1 LVQSRHSL
9 LVALV
14 ITTAAVTVALSW
26 AAWRLIHQQR
36 DIDEQRAQEQL
47 GAAAESMAARIRGK
61 LAETGERLSQAAV
74 NPSAP
79 LAVIDGGGILIVRPD
94 GVVNAAG
101 LPFVPSVPNTSA
113 IDALFDEAEMFELA
127 REDLSGAATRYQNL
141 ARHDDATVRAGAL
154 VRLARVAEKRGD
166 TDAAL
171 RAYKQLEHSGDVRFQ
186 HLPARFVALYQRHAI
201 AKARADAERERSLH
215 ATLTQGLDAGGWLLT
230 RDAATWYREQLEML
244 ELPRAWPLADAVD
257 RVARMGQ
264 PLSPRGQ
271 RVFTDTPGSILV
283 MWRTNGPATAMTAVF
298 LDRFL
303 PSSVANVA
311 WHLADPSGRWLAGE
325 RAVPRGAAAPRVV
338 GDSEYAWVLHVG
350 GPVPAGK
357 AGTGDRTVIAMTTA
371 MLMFLWGA
379 MYFMARA
386 IRREAAVARLQSDFV
401 AAVSHEFRTPL
412 TTIRQMAE
420 MLEAG
425 RVTSSDRQQA
435 YYGVLSAEASR
446 LQRLVETLLNFGRME
461 AGAARYKLE
470 NLDLADVVRRVVQE
484 MEPMARD
491 AGKRIVASGP
501 DSTVVV
507 QADANS
513 LALAV
518 RNLIDNA
525 LKYSPHD
532 PEVRVEWEHADGRAL
547 IRIIDRGLGIPRL
560 EHQAVFEKFVRGRSA
575 VDGNVAGTGVGLA
588 MVRQIL
594 RAHNGDV
601 DIESEVGEGSTF
613 TVTLPLADAGRPIPD
628 PHRAVV
634 HW

>member
-61 LAETGERLSQAAV
+61 LAETGERLSQAAA
-74 NPSAP
+74 NPTAP

-113 IDALFDEAEMFELA
+113 IDALFEEAEMFELA
-127 REDLSGAATRYQNL
+127 REDLSGAASRYQSL

-171 RAYKQLEHSGDVRFQ
+171 RAYKKLEQSGDVRFQ
-186 HLPARFVALYQRHAI
+186 HLPAGFVSLYQQRAI

-215 ATLTQGLDAGGWLLT
+215 ATLTRGLDAGDWLLT
-230 RDAATWYREQLEML
+230 RDVATWYREQLEML
-244 ELPRAWPLADAVD
+244 ELPPAWPLADAVD

-271 RVFTDTPGSILV
+271 RVLTDTPGSILV
-283 MWRTNGPATAMTAVF
+283 MWRANGPATAMTAVF

-303 PSSVANVA
+303 PSSVPNVA
-311 WHLADPSGRWLAGE
+311 WHLADPSGRRLAGE
-325 RAVPRGAAAPRVV
+325 RAVPRGAATPRVV

-357 AGTGDRTVIAMTTA
+357 ATKGDRTVIAMTTA
-371 MLMFLWGA
+371 MLVFLWGA

-420 MLEAG
+420 MLEDG
-425 RVTSSDRQQA
+425 RVTSGDRQQA
-435 YYGVLSAEASR
+435 YYGVLTAEASR

-461 AGAARYKLE
+461 AGAARYRLE
-470 NLDLADVVRRVVQE
+470 VIDLAVVV
-484 MEPMARD
+484 D
-491 AGKRIVASGP
+491 RIVQDIDPAESSRRRIVTRGP
-501 DSTVVV
+501 EGAVFVR
-507 QADANS
+507 ADANA
-513 LALAV
+513 LALAI

-525 LKYSPHD
+525 LKYSPGHAQ
-532 PEVRVEWEHADGRAL
+532 VRVEWAQSNGRASV
-547 IRIIDRGLGIPRL
+547 RVIDHGTGIPVA
-560 EHQAVFEKFVRGRSA
+560 EQQAIFKKFVRGHSA
-575 VDGNVAGTGVGLA
+575 IDTNVAGTGVGLA

-594 RAHNGDV
+594 RAHGGEV
-601 DIESEVGEGSTF
+601 EVESEVGRGSTF
-613 TVTLPLADAGRPIPD
+613 TLTLPLVDSPLSIPD
-628 PHRAVV
+628 SQSIVAAR
-634 HW
+634 